1 MQAPVEIEEDLLSA
15 MAAVLHTLPLLCYC
29 YLVAPSASVRYA
41 VAFITETPAAAVSFN
56 GEAIMLGYN
65 R

>member
-41 VAFITETPAAAVSFN
+41 VAFITETLAAVSSS
-56 GEAIMLGYN
+56 GEAIMFARL
-65 R
+65 